1 MKKLSERSAAE
12 NLGTDRL
19 VSINDLVDIVARIAD
34 KRIRKRYDLT
44 KPQGVRGRNSD
55 NTRLRQLLGWE
66 PQTPLGEGLRITY
79 EWIRGEL
86 IQGCKLK
93 PAQATALSAE
103 QSCGAAT
110 S

>member
-44 KPQGVRGRNSD
+44 KPQRVRGRNSD

-86 IQGCKLK
+86 IQGGKLK
-93 PAQATALSAE
+93 PAQAAALSAE